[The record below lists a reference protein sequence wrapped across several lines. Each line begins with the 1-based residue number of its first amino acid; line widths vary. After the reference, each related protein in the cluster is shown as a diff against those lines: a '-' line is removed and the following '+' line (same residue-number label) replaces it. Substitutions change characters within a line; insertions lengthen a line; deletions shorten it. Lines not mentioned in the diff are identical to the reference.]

1 MHSICYFDLWFR
13 FRGFPLCACITIK
26 TTSSAAHHSASK
38 TLHQQQRECT
48 AARLS
53 SKSQTVHPG
62 MSTAPENLD
71 ILLISAGHGVANL
84 LGLLQLPQTAARRSV
99 YFSISQVENDW
110 PSISH
115 YKESNIHRGII
126 EDICLA
132 CGKIKKSTES
142 IRISINPSGMTSK
155 LMRWFRPYV
164 LISWSVEKTTC
175 SCYMW

>member
-1 MHSICYFDLWFR
+1 MRSICYFDLW

-26 TTSSAAHHSASK
+26 TTSSAVHHSASK

-48 AARLS
+48 AAPLS

-62 MSTAPENLD
+62 MSTAPENLEEWSGQD
-71 ILLISAGHGVANL
+71 MVLPTCWDYSSSPKLL
-84 LGLLQLPQTAARRSV
+84 PDCPYT
-99 YFSISQVENDW
+99 SQFLKLNMFDRT
-110 PSISH
+110 SC

-142 IRISINPSGMTSK
+142 IRISVNPSGMTSK